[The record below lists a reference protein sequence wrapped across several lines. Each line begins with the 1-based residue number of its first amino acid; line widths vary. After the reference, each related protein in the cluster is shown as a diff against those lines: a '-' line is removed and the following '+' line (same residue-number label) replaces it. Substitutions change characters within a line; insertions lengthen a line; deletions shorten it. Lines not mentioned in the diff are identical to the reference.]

1 MAAQVLI
8 DDVLYGAPVYGGPDG
23 KNIGGLVIVAI
34 GEIECLIEKHRAELL
49 GLTEGEIIDIDKAP
63 QFLHEQYL
71 EIEISPKLVNKI
83 TFYPLKKE
91 DIAKL
96 GVLLSKRFGRCYYH
110 TQARYLASWSGGSL
124 VRSEKLSHYYDNISA
139 EDDLKY
145 SL

>member
-1 MAAQVLI
+1 MTAQVLI
-8 DDVLYGAPVYGGPDG
+8 DDVLYGAPVYGGADG
-23 KNIGGLVIVAI
+23 KNIGGLVIVLI
-34 GEIECLIEKHRAELL
+34 GDVRCLIEKHRAELL
-49 GLTEGEIIDIDKAP
+49 GFTEGEIIDIDEAP
-63 QFLHEQYL
+63 QFLHEQCL
-71 EIEISPKLVNKI
+71 EIEISPKVINKI
-83 TFYPLKKE
+83 IFYPFEKE

-110 TQARYLASWSGGSL
+110 THARYLASWSGGYL